1 MIILALDSATEQCSA
16 ALWQDGRLYQR
27 CSTTPQH
34 HAAVL
39 LEMIDGICRESGIS
53 LPQVDFIIY
62 GQGPGSFTGVRI
74 AVSAVQGIALGLEKQ
89 TVGVSSLASLALG
102 ALRQSSCDLAVSSID
117 ARMGEVYLGIY
128 GRDGDGVQPLCREQ
142 VLKPQAALA
151 EIAAVT
157 AGRPFA
163 AAGTGTPLLTAQG
176 INPAAVSAQ
185 LYPQPED
192 LIALGRAAF
201 AAGGGVDAALA
212 QPVYIRNEVTW
223 KKISEQ
229 GRRK

>member
-39 LEMIDGICRESGIS
+39 LEMLDSIGQESGIS
-53 LPQVDFIIY
+53 LSQVDFIIY

-74 AVSAVQGIALGLEKQ
+74 AVSAVQGIALGLDKKA
-89 TVGVSSLASLALG
+89 VGVSSLAALAAG
-102 ALRQSSCDLAVSSID
+102 ALRHSSCELAVSSID

-128 GRDGDGVQPLCREQ
+128 ARSDCGVQALCPEQ
-142 VLKPQAALA
+142 VLKPADALA
-151 EIAAVT
+151 EIAKVT
-157 AGRPFA
+157 AGRSFV
-163 AAGTGTPLLTAQG
+163 AAGTGTAILQAQG
-176 INPAAVSAQ
+176 LAPAEKAEL

-192 LIALGRAAF
+192 LIELGRAAF
-201 AAGGGVDAALA
+201 AAGGGEDAAEA

-223 KKISEQ
+223 KKISQQ
-229 GRRK
+229 GK